1 MHKRVLRSWQHAREL
16 QGKVHVLDL
25 QPYWAKAAVQQKM
38 CTGTDLRRC
47 MAKTHINLL
56 IMLKSLFSAEYRLSI
71 HWTSLSLTF
80 FINGIKFFALLNF
93 VCLDTSINLALSIC
107 SFPATML
114 VLTFVLGIS
123 RILMN
128 RLASTTS
135 FVEGQPEKPIV
146 RTEIPGPRSAS
157 LKTNLQAISVS
168 QSLYI

>member
-16 QGKVHVLDL
+16 QGEVHVLDL

-38 CTGTDLRRC
+38 CTGIDLRRC
-47 MAKTHINLL
+47 VGKTHINLL
-56 IMLKSLFSAEYRLSI
+56 IMLNSLFSAEYRLSI
-71 HWTSLSLTF
+71 QF
-80 FINGIKFFALLNF
+80 FINGMKLFAILNF
-93 VCLDTSINLALSIC
+93 VCLETSINLALSFC

-135 FVEGQPEKPIV
+135 FVNGQPEKPIV

-157 LKTNLQAISVS
+157 LKTNLQAMSVS

>member
-1 MHKRVLRSWQHAREL
+1 
-16 QGKVHVLDL
+16 
-25 QPYWAKAAVQQKM
+25 
-38 CTGTDLRRC
+38 
-47 MAKTHINLL
+47 
-56 IMLKSLFSAEYRLSI
+56 
-71 HWTSLSLTF
+71 
-80 FINGIKFFALLNF
+80 
-93 VCLDTSINLALSIC
+93 
-107 SFPATML
+107 ML

-168 QSLYI
+168 QSLYIKP

>member
-38 CTGTDLRRC
+38 CTGIDLRRC
-47 MAKTHINLL
+47 VAKTHINLL
-56 IMLKSLFSAEYRLSI
+56 ITLNSLFSAEYRLSI
-71 HWTSLSLTF
+71 HWTSLYLIF
-80 FINGIKFFALLNF
+80 FSNGMKLFALNL

-123 RILMN
+123 RILVN

-146 RTEIPGPRSAS
+146 RTEITGPRSAS